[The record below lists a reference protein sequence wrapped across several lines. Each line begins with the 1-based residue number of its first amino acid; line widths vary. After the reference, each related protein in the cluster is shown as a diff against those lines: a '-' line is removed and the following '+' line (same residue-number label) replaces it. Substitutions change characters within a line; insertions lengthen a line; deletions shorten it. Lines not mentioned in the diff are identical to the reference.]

1 MRQNRAVSVLRRNL
15 LSWRFPAWLLA
26 MAAVAYG
33 LGRAFGDVL
42 GVAFSMGIVALFIIL
57 DWAYQDWKAR
67 RSR

>member
-1 MRQNRAVSVLRRNL
+1 
-15 LSWRFPAWLLA
+15 